1 MLYSLSRL
9 SLLASATALT
19 AILSSAPA
27 SAQATRTWVSGV
39 GNDAD
44 PCSRTAPCK
53 TFAGAMSK
61 TATNGEINCLDP
73 GGFGAVTV
81 PKSITIDCN
90 GTLGHILASLVTG
103 VIINTAGVNVTL
115 RNLSING
122 VTNGTFGVR
131 FLQGNSLTLE
141 NVHIANFNGAGTAVG
156 VQFSPNTPNA
166 VLLVSNSVI
175 RSNGVAPT
183 TGGGIVIQPAVGGT
197 NALAV
202 IHNSIIS
209 RNGGSGIL
217 VNTTNAS
224 ATVTV
229 RDSTISNNTNAGVRS
244 LGANTATTLLDR
256 VTLASNSVAGVSAE
270 SAASTVRVGNSVVH
284 ANALGAQLLGGGIV
298 RSYKNNDVIA
308 NGGGEGPFTQEN
320 PQ

>member
-1 MLYSLSRL
+1 MLNQLPRL
-9 SLLASATALT
+9 SLLATALMT
-19 AILSSAPA
+19 VIYSTPA

-39 GNDAD
+39 GSDAN
-44 PCSRTAPCK
+44 PCSRTAPCQ

-61 TATNGEINCLDP
+61 TAANGEINCLDP

-81 PKSITIDCN
+81 TKSITIDCN
-90 GTLGHILASLVTG
+90 GTLGHILGSLVTG
-103 VIINTAGVNVTL
+103 VIINTAAVNVTL

-122 VTNGTFGVR
+122 VTTGTFGVR

-156 VQFSPNTPNA
+156 VQFSPNTANA

-175 RSNGVAPT
+175 RSNGAAPA

-202 IHNSIIS
+202 IHNSTIQ

-217 VNTTNAS
+217 VNTSLAS

-244 LGANTATTLLDR
+244 VASNAAITLLDR
-256 VTLASNSVAGVSAE
+256 VTLASNSVAGISSENAN
-270 SAASTVRVGNSVVH
+270 STVRIGNSVVH
-284 ANALGAQLLGGGIV
+284 ANALGAQLLGGGIL

-308 NGGGEGPFTQEN
+308 NGGGEGPFTAET

>member
-1 MLYSLSRL
+1 MLNQLPRL
-9 SLLASATALT
+9 SLLATALMT
-19 AILSSAPA
+19 VLYSAPA

-39 GNDAD
+39 GDD
-44 PCSRTAPCK
+44 MFPCSRTAPCK

-61 TATNGEINCLDP
+61 TAANGEIDCLDP

-81 PKSITIDCN
+81 NKSITIDCN
-90 GTLGHILASLVTG
+90 GTLGHILATLGVSGVT
-103 VIINTAGVNVTL
+103 INTAGVNVVL

-122 VTNGTFGVR
+122 AATGSIGVR
-131 FLQGNSLTLE
+131 LLQGNSLTLE
-141 NVHIANFNGAGTAVG
+141 NVHIANFNGGSGIG
-156 VQFSPNTPNA
+156 VQFAPNTANA

-175 RSNGVAPT
+175 RSNGVAPA
-183 TGGGIVIQPAVGGT
+183 TGGGILVQPAVGGT

-202 IHNSIIS
+202 IHNSNIQ

-217 VNTTNAS
+217 VNTASAS

-229 RDSTISNNTNAGVRS
+229 RDSTISNNTNGGVRS
-244 LGANTATTLLDR
+244 VATSTAITLLDR
-256 VTLASNSVAGVSAE
+256 VTLASNSVAGISSENAN
-270 SAASTVRVGNSVVH
+270 STVRVGNSVIH
-284 ANALGAQLLGGGIV
+284 ANALGAQLLAGGIL

-320 PQ
+320 LQ

>member
-1 MLYSLSRL
+1 MLNQLPRL
-9 SLLASATALT
+9 SLLATALM
-19 AILSSAPA
+19 AVLYSAPA

-39 GNDAD
+39 GDDLN

-61 TATNGEINCLDP
+61 TAANGEINCLDP

-81 PKSITIDCN
+81 TKSMTIDCN
-90 GTLGHILASLVTG
+90 GTLGHILGSLTTG
-103 VIINTAGVNVTL
+103 VLINTANVNVVL

-122 VTNGTFGVR
+122 VTTGTFGVR
-131 FLQGNSLTLE
+131 FLQGSSLTLE
-141 NVHIANFNGAGTAVG
+141 NVHVANFNSVGTAVG
-156 VQFSPNTPNA
+156 VQFSPNTANA

-175 RSNGVAPT
+175 RSNGVAPA

-202 IHNSIIS
+202 IHNSNIQ
-209 RNGGSGIL
+209 RNGGSGVL
-217 VNTTNAS
+217 VNTANAS

-244 LGANTATTLLDR
+244 LGGNTAITLLDR

-270 SAASTVRVGNSVVH
+270 SATSTVRVGNSVIH
-284 ANALGAQLLGGGIV
+284 ANALGMQSLAGGIL